1 MVSTLILSL
10 TDNLNLNRADL
21 LVFFDEYFADNATN
35 ITVDFIK
42 INQAN
47 LRQRLRIL

>member
-10 TDNLNLNRADL
+10 TDNLNLNRDL